1 MDPAPSSKSL
11 PASTPKWEEVWGTI
25 IALLTLT
32 LPIAAIATYSP
43 SSPPGNMTAAEVSIT
58 VK

>member
-1 MDPAPSSKSL
+1 MDPAPSDQSL
-11 PASTPKWEEVWGTI
+11 PAITHKWEEFWGTF

-43 SSPPGNMTAAEVSIT
+43 SSPPGNIPIEVSVT

>member
-1 MDPAPSSKSL
+1 MDPAPSSNKSL
-11 PASTPKWEEVWGTI
+11 PVSTHVWEEVWGTV

-43 SSPPGNMTAAEVSIT
+43 SIPPGNVATEVSI

>member
-1 MDPAPSSKSL
+1 MDPAPSSNKSL
-11 PASTPKWEEVWGTI
+11 PASTHAWEEVWGTI

-32 LPIAAIATYSP
+32 LPIVAIATYSP
-43 SSPPGNMTAAEVSIT
+43 SSPPGIVATEVST